1 VTSRGRSNLAGLGGD
16 RTRWTGGA
24 PGGSEGPS
32 HAPRGSEERSA
43 CISRVVHR
51 ATMREADVASLDG
64 TLGGGDEWRCE
75 DEREY
80 GWREFGQFQF

>member
-1 VTSRGRSNLAGLGGD
+1 
-16 RTRWTGGA
+16 
-24 PGGSEGPS
+24 
-32 HAPRGSEERSA
+32 
-43 CISRVVHR
+43 
-51 ATMREADVASLDG
+51 MREADVASLDG